1 MKVESLNLHN
11 LSLAE
16 ALEKASINL
25 LWCIEHGVDLI
36 DFNHGKGLH
45 SQRGIGVIKQELR
58 RFLKDNE
65 NLRSSGYRVIPGE
78 SDLPVALGFDEG
90 HTLVIKRGLEQESAD
105 GRKQRNKKEEIYSP
119 EGRQKRKLA
128 KAHQASKRQQR
139 QR

>member
-11 LSLAE
+11 LGLVE
-16 ALEKASINL
+16 ALEKARSNL
-25 LWCIEHGVDLI
+25 LWCIEHEVDLI

-65 NLRSSGYRVIPGE
+65 NLRSSGYRVVPGE
-78 SDLPVALGFDEG
+78 SDMPIALGFDEG
-90 HTLVIKRGLEQESAD
+90 HTLVVKRGLEQEYAD
-105 GRKQRNKKEEIYSP
+105 GQKQRYKKEEIYSP

-128 KAHQASKRQQR
+128 KAHQASKRQR
-139 QR
+139 

>member
-25 LWCIEHGVDLI
+25 LWCIEHGIDLI

-45 SQRGIGVIKQELR
+45 SQRGISVIKQELR

-65 NLRSSGYRVIPGE
+65 ALRSSGYRVIPGE

-90 HTLVIKRGLEQESAD
+90 HTLVVKRGMENEFAD
-105 GRKQRNKKEEIYSP
+105 GQKQRKKKEEIYSP

-128 KAHQASKRQQR
+128 KAHHASKRQQR